1 MKKKELIKQLIASF
15 QNALPTDIRPRE
27 LTLPTAS
34 EKIVTVPGVRRCGKS
49 SLFQLAIRRLLEEE
63 NIRKEQILF
72 LNFDDERLH
81 FNADNLDEILQAYR
95 ELHPEIPL
103 RDTYIFFDE
112 IQMADDWQ
120 PFVRRVYEQTC
131 KHLFITGSNSRMLSS
146 ELSTSLRGR
155 TLQYEEFPL
164 SFSEYCSFTGIKTD
178 FYIPECKAR
187 IVNAFKEYLHL
198 GGFPEVVLAAPLL
211 KERILQEYFF
221 VMLYKDLVER
231 YAIKNPEP
239 VRYFIK
245 RVMSNLTKPTS
256 INRIYNELKSQG
268 VSIGKNTL
276 YDLISQTESIYLFF
290 PLTKYEPSLV
300 KEATGDKKYY
310 CIDNGLRS
318 VLLNPQSEDNGKLL
332 ENIVFLH
339 LRRNLSPLDGIHYYK
354 NKKECDFVV
363 TARGEVVR
371 LIQVTYTLHDEETRQ
386 RELDGLLE
394 AAHATGCPDLLILTQ
409 EEEEEIRVNGYTIR
423 VLPAWKWIIASTPVP
438 APNGDSLHS
447 IA

>member
-1 MKKKELIKQLIASF
+1 MKKKELIKQLIAGF

-27 LTLPTAS
+27 LSLPTDS
-34 EKIVTVPGVRRCGKS
+34 RKIVTVPGVRRCGKS
-49 SLFQLAIRRLLEEE
+49 SLFLLAIRHLLEEE

-81 FNADNLDEILQAYR
+81 FNAENLDEILQAYR
-95 ELHPEIPL
+95 ELYPDIPL
-103 RDTYIFFDE
+103 KDAYIFFDE

-120 PFVRRVYEQTC
+120 PFIRRVYEQEC
-131 KHLFITGSNSRMLSS
+131 KHIFITGSNSRMLSS

-164 SFSEYCSFTGIKTD
+164 SFSEYCSFTEVETN
-178 FYIPECKAR
+178 YYVPEHKAR
-187 IVNAFKEYLHL
+187 IVNAFKEYLHS
-198 GGFPEVVLAAPLL
+198 GGFPEVVLAPSLL

-231 YAIKNPEP
+231 YGIKNPEP

-256 INRIYNELKSQG
+256 IHRIYNELKSQG

-276 YDLISQTESIYLFF
+276 YDLIVQTESIYLFF
-290 PLTKYEPSLV
+290 PLTRYEPSLV

-318 VLLNPQSEDNGKLL
+318 VLLNPQSENNGKLL

-339 LRRNLSPLDGIHYYK
+339 LRRSMSPQDGLHYYK

-363 TARGEVVR
+363 TAYGEVTR

-386 RELDGLLE
+386 RELDGILE
-394 AAHATGCPDLLILTQ
+394 AAHATSCPDLLILTL
-409 EEEEEIRVNGYTIR
+409 EEEEDIVQDDCTIR
-423 VLPAWKWIIASTPVP
+423 VLPVWKWMLSQKSQP
-438 APNGDSLHS
+438 L
-447 IA
+447 